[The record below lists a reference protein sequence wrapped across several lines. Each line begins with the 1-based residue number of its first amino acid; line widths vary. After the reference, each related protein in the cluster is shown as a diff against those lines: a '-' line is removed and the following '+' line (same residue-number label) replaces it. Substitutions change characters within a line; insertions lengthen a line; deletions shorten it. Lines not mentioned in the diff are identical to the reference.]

1 MITALATDID
11 QLQLELP
18 EAFQLGVKIV
28 VGVFLFGIAL
38 DTRLSDFRDV
48 VRRPL
53 VIAAGLLS
61 MFLVMPALTVLL
73 TLALDVRGSV
83 AIGMILVVCCPAGNF
98 SNLLTYRAK
107 GDVALS
113 VSMTTASN
121 VVAIVLTPI
130 AVAFWCGLN
139 PVADDLL
146 RDVSIDAWGMAAEVA
161 LLIGLPFAAGLVVAW
176 RRPTVAARARKVV
189 EPAAL
194 GLLLLIIVAGLAG
207 QAARYA
213 EYIAA
218 VAVAVVLQNT
228 LSLLVG
234 YGTGRGLRLPVPGT
248 RAMTFEIGV
257 RNTGLALVLALGFF
271 DDLGGVAL
279 IAALWGLWDVIAGL
293 AVASW
298 WRRSGVRGP
307 DGAAP
312 AESPG
317 TPGRR

>member
-53 VIAAGLLS
+53 AIGAGLLS

-298 WRRSGVRGP
+298 WRRSALRGP
-307 DGAAP
+307 DDAAP